1 MYNPLPW
8 KLLTHDTRSGGYVAD
23 LDRRKIENAP
33 SYTSSDAPD
42 WSGPLIM
49 GHVSMRIGW

>member
-1 MYNPLPW
+1 
-8 KLLTHDTRSGGYVAD
+8 LLTYDTRSGGYVAD